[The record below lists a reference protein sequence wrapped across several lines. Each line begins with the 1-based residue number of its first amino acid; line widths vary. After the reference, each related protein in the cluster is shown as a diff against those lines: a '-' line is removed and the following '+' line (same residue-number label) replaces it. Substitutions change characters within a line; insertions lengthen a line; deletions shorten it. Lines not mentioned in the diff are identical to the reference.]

1 MTEMDTRL
9 THSQRRCLDTC
20 KRKHYLA
27 YVLRIRPRTDG
38 RALRIGS
45 AVHHGIHLWTMGKPR
60 RRQSPG
66 PSNGLTPRPRR
77 RTRRLPTSSSSTT
90 GRRSPCWSHST

>member
-9 THSQRRCLDTC
+9 THSHRRCMDTC

-60 RRQSPG
+60 ETAVAGAIERFDA
-66 PSNGLTPRPRR
+66 
-77 RTRRLPTSSSSTT
+77 
-90 GRRSPCWSHST
+90 